1 LKDTIKKDGGIPWER
16 RRRVGRGIL
25 VEKWESCL
33 PRGEGYNSWKG
44 GTWITR
50 GGRRIHFTTWKVRIE
65 GYHPKGRWE
74 RCVVPFERKG
84 AVG

>member
-1 LKDTIKKDGGIPWER
+1 MREFRGKGGKG
-16 RRRVGRGIL
+16 VGRGIL

-44 GTWITR
+44 GMGITGCGR
-50 GGRRIHFTTWKVRIE
+50 GIQGTNWKVRIK
-65 GYHPKGRWE
+65 GYPSKGRWE
-74 RCVVPFERKG
+74 RCIVPFERKG

>member
-1 LKDTIKKDGGIPWER
+1 M
-16 RRRVGRGIL
+16 GRGIL

-44 GTWITR
+44 GTGIIR
-50 GGRRIHFTTWKVRIE
+50 GGRRIQGNTGKVRIE
-65 GYHPKGRWE
+65 GHPSKGRWE
-74 RCVVPFERKG
+74 RCAVPFERKG